1 MDVMNVMEMV
11 DIRPLLPATVGA
23 PAGLRRRRRGRL
35 GIARWLAPLL
45 LAVGFTAVPAAP
57 VAAAQPVP
65 DTARPAPAVPGS
77 TLARFDRAT
86 AVAVDPQGRLY
97 VSDAQRSAVVILD
110 PDGSLRGTLGGPG
123 TRTGQFADP
132 AGLDP
137 TNGLALWVA
146 DAGNGRLQQFSAD
159 GQFLE
164 ALPLGL
170 QDDGTSSRQQ
180 QPVFDATRNGVA
192 PLAEGEPIA
201 VATTPANELF
211 AIDAR
216 RSVVVKWD
224 AQRRPE
230 RVIGGFGQ
238 RRGRLQHPVDL
249 ALDANRLYVADRERA
264 SILVYDLLGT
274 YRRSIRL
281 SDRTR
286 LAAARGLAVDSGR
299 LWIATGSQVVTVS
312 TGAVGQR
319 VAAEIDAPIVD
330 LAVRRPDLYVLTES
344 RLLRLAGAART
355 TADD

>member
-1 MDVMNVMEMV
+1 
-11 DIRPLLPATVGA
+11 
-23 PAGLRRRRRGRL
+23 
-35 GIARWLAPLL
+35 
-45 LAVGFTAVPAAP
+45 
-57 VAAAQPVP
+57 
-65 DTARPAPAVPGS
+65 
-77 TLARFDRAT
+77 
-86 AVAVDPQGRLY
+86 
-97 VSDAQRSAVVILD
+97 
-110 PDGSLRGTLGGPG
+110 
-123 TRTGQFADP
+123 
-132 AGLDP
+132 
-137 TNGLALWVA
+137 
-146 DAGNGRLQQFSAD
+146 
-159 GQFLE
+159 
-164 ALPLGL
+164 L